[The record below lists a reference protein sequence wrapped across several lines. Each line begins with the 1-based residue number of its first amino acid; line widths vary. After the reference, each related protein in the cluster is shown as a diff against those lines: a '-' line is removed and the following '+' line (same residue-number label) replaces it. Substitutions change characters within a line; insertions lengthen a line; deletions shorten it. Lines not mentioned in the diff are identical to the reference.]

1 MLVSEKLI
9 RITLKLIIGI
19 AFITHKVI
27 FKREKFIKM
36 KNITYCIQYIKVTI
50 NVGYVALQWAIKDQ
64 SVIRN
69 CY

>member
-27 FKREKFIKM
+27 FKREKFIEVL
-36 KNITYCIQYIKVTI
+36 QTI
-50 NVGYVALQWAIKDQ
+50 NENRIISRTKTNMYNSLYQTDLIFK
-64 SVIRN
+64 
-69 CY
+69 